1 MPDIHSPLS
10 PSSAFRWIKCTPSAK
25 LNAALPDSTSEYAL
39 QGTAAHTLC
48 EYKLQKLLG
57 KDAKDPTENLT
68 YFDAEMADCTDSY
81 QQYVSEQIE
90 KAKQFCKDPIVL
102 VEQKLDFSKWVPQG
116 FGTGDCVIVAD
127 NVLTVIDFK
136 YGVGVLVEAE
146 QNPQMMCYAL
156 GALAL
161 FDSIYDIENVVM
173 TIFQPR
179 RDNISTYKLSK
190 KELLQ
195 WADEILSPAAQLAA
209 KGEGEFK
216 AGKHCRFCK
225 VKATCRKRAEYNL
238 ELARYDFEMPANL
251 EDTEIEVILS
261 KADELAAWC
270 SDIKEYAFQQALN
283 GKQWNGWKLVEGRSV
298 RKYINEDA
306 VAETVKN
313 AGYDPYEHK
322 VLGITAMA
330 RMLGKAKFENLLSSF
345 IEKPTG
351 KPALVPK
358 SDKRPSIDK
367 AVQAADDFKEEN
379 ES

>member
-127 NVLTVIDFK
+127 NILTVIDFK

>member
-127 NVLTVIDFK
+127 NILTVIDFK

-322 VLGITAMA
+322 VLGITAMT

>member
-179 RDNISTYKLSK
+179 RDNISTYELSK

-322 VLGITAMA
+322 VLGITAMT